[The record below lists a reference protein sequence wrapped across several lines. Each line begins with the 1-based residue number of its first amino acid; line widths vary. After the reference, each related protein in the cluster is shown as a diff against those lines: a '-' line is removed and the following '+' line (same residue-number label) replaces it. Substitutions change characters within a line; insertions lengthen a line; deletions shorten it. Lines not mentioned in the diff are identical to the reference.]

1 MLITPDEPT
10 IDVIV
15 RFTVVVWLTP
25 PLVPVMVNV
34 ELPATAP
41 VVVIVSVELPAP
53 VTDVGL
59 NNPVTPVGSPLT
71 LRLTAPLN
79 PSTAPTLT
87 V

>member
-1 MLITPDEPT
+1 MLITPDDPT
-10 IDVIV
+10 IVVIV
-15 RFTVVVWLTP
+15 RFTVVVWLTA
-25 PLVPVMVNV
+25 PLVPSIVNV

-41 VVVIVSVELPAP
+41 VVVIVSVELPAV

-59 NNPVTPVGSPLT
+59 NTPVTPVGSPLT

-79 PSTAPTLT
+79 PSTAPTVT